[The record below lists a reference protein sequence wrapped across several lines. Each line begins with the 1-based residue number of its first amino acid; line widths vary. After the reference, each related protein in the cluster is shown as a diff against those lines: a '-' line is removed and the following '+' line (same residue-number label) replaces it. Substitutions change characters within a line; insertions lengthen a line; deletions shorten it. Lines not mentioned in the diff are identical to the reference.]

1 MNLGS
6 ESETVEFKKSTGEH
20 KEALQAVSAM
30 LNKHGYGTL
39 CFGVKDDGTVIG
51 QDVSDATLR
60 QVASWVS
67 DKVEPSVFPTIER
80 LEDGDGL
87 SYIKVAF
94 SGADAP
100 YSADGR
106 YFTRVGTSNKALSA
120 SELSAMVVKRE
131 RARNPWDSLPSGRPV
146 SDADEQAVRDFV
158 ERGGRAGR
166 VGSGFASVE
175 DTLAKLD
182 LIASDGSLRNAAVEL
197 FCEGSDTYPRMKL
210 GLLGGNTKTKILD
223 LRRECGAML
232 KLLDFA
238 EYFVTSNIRREFVIG
253 ETGMYRKEIP
263 EIPAEAIREAVANAL
278 CHRDYTTGTAV
289 EVNVF
294 MDTVQ
299 IVSPGLFPEG
309 DSPERHLEGVASEF
323 GLRNPAIARTL
334 FRAGVIEQY
343 GTGIPRIKEACEAA
357 GVRFRFEQTVNS
369 TVVVFERPGSQVTV
383 AEDDS
388 TSKDIKSNMA
398 TNAAWDAMLD
408 NLGKSERRAMELAA
422 ANGSVSTSALAEGA
436 QITKRASSTALKR
449 LVERG
454 LLEWVGKSANDPR
467 QFYRIPSDVHP
478 TS

>member
-20 KEALQAVSAM
+20 KEALQAISAM
-30 LNKHGYGTL
+30 LNKHGRGELY
-39 CFGVKDDGTVIG
+39 FGVKDNGDVIG

-60 QVASWVS
+60 QMTSWVS
-67 DKVEPSVFPTIER
+67 DKIEPAVFPTVEC
-80 LEDGDGL
+80 LDADDGL
-87 SYIKVAF
+87 RYIKIAF

-131 RARNPWDSLPSGRPV
+131 RARSPWDSLPSGRPV

-158 ERGGRAGR
+158 ARGGRAGR
-166 VGSGFASVE
+166 VGGGFAGVE
-175 DTLAKLD
+175 DTLARLD
-182 LIASDGSLRNAAVEL
+182 LVAPDGSLRNAAVEL

-210 GLLGGNTKTKILD
+210 GLLGGNTKAKILD
-223 LRRECGAML
+223 LRRESGTML

-289 EVNVF
+289 KVNVF

-309 DSPERHLEGVASEF
+309 DSPQEHLDGTASEF

-369 TVVVFERPGSQVTV
+369 TVVVFERPGLQ
-383 AEDDS
+383 
-388 TSKDIKSNMA
+388 K
-398 TNAAWDAMLD
+398 AAFRRTAAD
-408 NLGKSERRAMELAA
+408 NRPLLSERERAAMAIAA
-422 ANGSVSTSALAEGA
+422 AQGKITTSDLARESNVGRK
-436 QITKRASSTALKR
+436 TASKTLKD
-449 LVERG
+449 LAGRG
-454 LLEWVGKSANDPR
+454 LLEWVGKSPKDPH
-467 QFYRIPSDVHP
+467 QFYRMPSEV
-478 TS
+478 

>member
-20 KEALQAVSAM
+20 KEALQAISAM
-30 LNKHGYGTL
+30 LNKHGRGELY
-39 CFGVKDDGTVIG
+39 FGVKDNGDVIG

-60 QVASWVS
+60 QVTSWVS
-67 DKVEPSVFPTIER
+67 DKIEPAVFPTVEC
-80 LEDGDGL
+80 LDADDGL
-87 SYIKVAF
+87 RYIKIAF

-106 YFTRVGTSNKALSA
+106 HFTRVGTSNKALSA

-131 RARNPWDSLPSGRPV
+131 RARSPWDSLPSGRPV

-158 ERGGRAGR
+158 ARGGRAGR
-166 VGSGFASVE
+166 VGGGFAGVE
-175 DTLAKLD
+175 DTLARLD
-182 LIASDGSLRNAAVEL
+182 LVAPDGSLRNAAVEL

-210 GLLGGNTKTKILD
+210 GLLGGNTKAKILD
-223 LRRECGAML
+223 LRRECGTML

-309 DSPERHLEGVASEF
+309 DSPQEHLDGTASEF

-369 TVVVFERPGSQVTV
+369 TVVVFERPGLQ
-383 AEDDS
+383 
-388 TSKDIKSNMA
+388 K
-398 TNAAWDAMLD
+398 AAFRRTAAD
-408 NLGKSERRAMELAA
+408 NRPLLSERERAAMTIAA
-422 ANGSVSTSALAEGA
+422 AQGKITTSDLARESNVGRK
-436 QITKRASSTALKR
+436 TASKTLKD
-449 LVERG
+449 LAGRG
-454 LLEWVGKSANDPR
+454 LLEWVGKSPKDPH
-467 QFYRIPSDVHP
+467 QFYRMPSEV
-478 TS
+478 

>member
-30 LNKHGYGTL
+30 LNKHGHGELY
-39 CFGVKDDGTVIG
+39 FGVRDDGAVIG

-60 QVASWVS
+60 QVASWIS
-67 DKVEPSVFPTIER
+67 DKIEPAVFPTIER
-80 LEDGDGL
+80 LEADGGL
-87 SYIKVAF
+87 GYIKVAF

-120 SELSAMVVKRE
+120 SELSAMVIKRE
-131 RARNPWDSLPSGRPV
+131 RARSPWDSLPSGRPV
-146 SDADEQAVRDFV
+146 SDVDEQAVRDFV
-158 ERGGRAGR
+158 ERGSKAGR
-166 VGSGFASVE
+166 VGGGFTSTE

-182 LIASDGSLRNAAVEL
+182 LIAPDGSLRDAAVEL
-197 FCEGSDTYPRMKL
+197 FCVGSDTYPRMKL
-210 GLLGGNTKTKILD
+210 GLLGGNTKAKILD
-223 LRRECGAML
+223 LRRECGTML

-238 EYFVTSNIRREFVIG
+238 EYFVVSNIRREFVIG

-383 AEDDS
+383 TEGDSVGEDGA
-388 TSKDIKSNMA
+388 TSDTGNTA
-398 TNAAWDAMLD
+398 WNAILD
-408 NLGKSERRAMELAA
+408 GLGKSERRAMELAA

-436 QITKRASSTALKR
+436 QITKRASSAALKR
-449 LVERG
+449 LSERG
-454 LLEWVGKSANDPR
+454 LLEWVGKSTRDPK
-467 QFYRIPSDVHP
+467 QFYRLPNNEHP
-478 TS
+478 AS

>member
-1 MNLGS
+1 
-6 ESETVEFKKSTGEH
+6 
-20 KEALQAVSAM
+20 
-30 LNKHGYGTL
+30 
-39 CFGVKDDGTVIG
+39 
-51 QDVSDATLR
+51 
-60 QVASWVS
+60 
-67 DKVEPSVFPTIER
+67 
-80 LEDGDGL
+80 
-87 SYIKVAF
+87 
-94 SGADAP
+94 
-100 YSADGR
+100 
-106 YFTRVGTSNKALSA
+106 
-120 SELSAMVVKRE
+120 MVVKRE

-238 EYFVTSNIRREFVIG
+238 EYFVTSNIRREFIIG

-299 IVSPGLFPEG
+299 IVSPGLFPKG

-369 TVVVFERPGSQVTV
+369 TAVVFERPGSQVAV
-383 AEDDS
+383 VEDDS

-467 QFYRIPSDVHP
+467 QFYRIPSKVAQILGQP
-478 TS
+478 FLILTKTPAVWRASA

>member
-30 LNKHGYGTL
+30 LNKHGNGALY
-39 CFGVKDDGTVIG
+39 FGVKDDGSIIG

-60 QVASWVS
+60 QVASWIS
-67 DKVEPSVFPTIER
+67 DKIEPAVFPTVER
-80 LEDGDGL
+80 LGSDDGL

-106 YFTRVGTSNKALSA
+106 YFTCVRTSNK
-120 SELSAMVVKRE
+120 
-131 RARNPWDSLPSGRPV
+131 
-146 SDADEQAVRDFV
+146 
-158 ERGGRAGR
+158 
-166 VGSGFASVE
+166 
-175 DTLAKLD
+175 
-182 LIASDGSLRNAAVEL
+182 
-197 FCEGSDTYPRMKL
+197 
-210 GLLGGNTKTKILD
+210 
-223 LRRECGAML
+223 
-232 KLLDFA
+232 
-238 EYFVTSNIRREFVIG
+238 
-253 ETGMYRKEIP
+253 
-263 EIPAEAIREAVANAL
+263 AL
-278 CHRDYTTGTAV
+278 CHRDYATGIAV

-309 DSPERHLEGVASEF
+309 DLPERHLEGVASEF

-343 GTGIPRIKEACEAA
+343 GTYIPRIKEACEAA

-383 AEDDS
+383 TEGDSVGGDGATSDTDD
-388 TSKDIKSNMA
+388 T
-398 TNAAWDAMLD
+398 AWSAMLD
-408 NLGKSERRAMELAA
+408 GLGKSERRATELAA

-436 QITKRASSTALKR
+436 QITKRASSAALKR
-449 LVERG
+449 LAERG
-454 LLEWVGKSANDPR
+454 LLEWVGKSARDPK
-467 QFYRIPSDVHP
+467 QFYRIPSDGHP
-478 TS
+478 DS

>member
-20 KEALQAVSAM
+20 KEALQAISAM
-30 LNKHGYGTL
+30 LNKHGRGELY
-39 CFGVKDDGTVIG
+39 FGVKDDGSVIG

-60 QVASWVS
+60 QVTSWVS
-67 DKVEPSVFPTIER
+67 DKIEPAVFPTVER
-80 LEDGDGL
+80 LDADGGL
-87 SYIKVAF
+87 RYIKVAF

-120 SELSAMVVKRE
+120 SELSAIVIKRE
-131 RARNPWDSLPSGRPV
+131 RARSPWDSQPSGRPV
-146 SDADEQAVRDFV
+146 SDADERAVRNFV

-166 VGSGFASVE
+166 VGGGFAGVE
-175 DTLAKLD
+175 DALAKLD
-182 LIASDGSLRNAAVEL
+182 LVAPDGSLRNAAVEL

-210 GLLGGNTKTKILD
+210 GLLGGNTKAKILD
-223 LRRECGAML
+223 LRRECGTML

-278 CHRDYTTGTAV
+278 CHRDYETGTAV
-289 EVNVF
+289 EVNVY

-309 DSPERHLEGVASEF
+309 DSPQEHLDGTASEF
-323 GLRNPAIARTL
+323 CLRNPAIARAL

-357 GVRFRFEQTVNS
+357 GVKFRFEQTVNS

-449 LVERG
+449 LAERG

>member
-20 KEALQAVSAM
+20 KEALQAVSGM
-30 LNKHGYGTL
+30 LNKHGHGTL
-39 CFGVKDDGTVIG
+39 YFGVRDDGTVVG

-67 DKVEPSVFPTIER
+67 DKVEPAVFPTVER
-80 LEDGDGL
+80 LDADGGL
-87 SYIKVAF
+87 GYIRVAF

-106 YFTRVGTSNKALSA
+106 YFTRVGTSNKTLSA
-120 SELSAMVVKRE
+120 SELSAMIIKRE
-131 RARNPWDSLPSGRPV
+131 RARSPWDSLPSGRPV

-166 VGSGFASVE
+166 VAGGFSSVE
-175 DTLAKLD
+175 DTLKRLD
-182 LIASDGSLRNAAVEL
+182 LIAHDGSLRNAAVEL

-210 GLLGGNTKTKILD
+210 GLLGGNTKAKILD
-223 LRRECGAML
+223 LRRECGTML

-278 CHRDYTTGTAV
+278 CHRDYETGTAV

-309 DSPERHLEGVASEF
+309 DSPQEHLEGVASEF

-357 GVRFRFEQTVNS
+357 GVRFSFEQTVNS
-369 TVVVFERPGSQVTV
+369 TVVIFERPGSQVNDRTGSTASGAVGAV
-383 AEDDS
+383 ADS
-388 TSKDIKSNMA
+388 AVLENLDETERIAVRIARDTGRVTKKGLMEQASVGRTKA
-398 TNAAWDAMLD
+398 TKTL
-408 NLGKSERRAMELAA
+408 KQ
-422 ANGSVSTSALAEGA
+422 LAEKGVLA
-436 QITKRASSTALKR
+436 
-449 LVERG
+449 
-454 LLEWVGKSANDPR
+454 WVGKGTNDPY
-467 QFYRIPSDVHP
+467 QYYRLNESAHDSQL
-478 TS
+478 TAR

>member
-20 KEALQAVSAM
+20 KEALQAISAM
-30 LNKHGYGTL
+30 LNKHGRGELY
-39 CFGVKDDGTVIG
+39 FGVKDDGNVIG

-60 QVASWVS
+60 QVTSWVS
-67 DKVEPSVFPTIER
+67 DKIEPAVFPTVER
-80 LEDGDGL
+80 LDADDGL
-87 SYIKVAF
+87 RYIKVAF
-94 SGADAP
+94 SGANAP

-120 SELSAMVVKRE
+120 SELSAIVVKR
-131 RARNPWDSLPSGRPV
+131 
-146 SDADEQAVRDFV
+146 

-166 VGSGFASVE
+166 VGGGFAGVE
-175 DTLAKLD
+175 DALAKLD
-182 LIASDGSLRNAAVEL
+182 LVAPDGSLRNAAVEL

-210 GLLGGNTKTKILD
+210 GLLGGNTKAKILD
-223 LRRECGAML
+223 LRRECGTML

-278 CHRDYTTGTAV
+278 CHRDYETGTAV
-289 EVNVF
+289 EVNVY

-309 DSPERHLEGVASEF
+309 DSPQEHLDGTASEF
-323 GLRNPAIARTL
+323 CLRNPAIARAL

-357 GVRFRFEQTVNS
+357 GVKFRFEQTVNS

-383 AEDDS
+383 AENGSASEDGERRVITD
-388 TSKDIKSNMA
+388 TAWNVPLGDLSKN
-398 TNAAWDAMLD
+398 
-408 NLGKSERRAMELAA
+408 ERRAMELAA
-422 ANGSVSTSALAEGA
+422 TNGNVTTRALADDA
-436 QITKRASSTALKR
+436 QVTKRTASTTLRR
-449 LVERG
+449 LAKRG
-454 LLEWVGKSANDPR
+454 LLEWIGKGPSDPG
-467 QFYRIPSDVHP
+467 QFYRIPR
-478 TS
+478 